1 MKSSFHRLC
10 LFLALTAS
18 ALAQTSMTVA
28 QLVDF
33 VKSSVEL
40 HEDDRKLADMVK
52 KVRLTNQLDAHTA
65 EGLQTLG
72 AGRLTMAALRTLI
85 ADSASLPAAP
95 APVQAPKVTAAPTL
109 APMLAADAAQQ
120 KEILAA
126 ITENALNYSNS
137 LPNFICLQV
146 TQRYV
151 DRSGGDH
158 FAATDK
164 IAERLSYFDHK
175 EDYKVISVNDA
186 PVTNRK
192 HEQLGGATSSG
203 EFGTMLLGIFSP
215 ESQTE
220 FNWERWGKLRDHIM
234 HVFSFRVRLENSQY
248 RITAEDVKRTVT
260 VGYHG
265 LIYADRDSRSVMRIT
280 MEADDIPA
288 DFPIRSASETLDY
301 DTIAISG
308 EKFILPLKVEMRMR
322 DGKIAVKNQAAF
334 RLYNKFGADTSITF
348 DAPDASAPEPKA
360 DGTAAGPPAK

>member
-1 MKSSFHRLC
+1 MKSSLQRFC
-10 LFLALTAS
+10 LFLALTAA
-18 ALAQTSMTVA
+18 ALAQPSMTVA
-28 QLVDF
+28 QLVEF
-33 VKSSVEL
+33 IKSSVTQR
-40 HEDDRKLADMVK
+40 EDDRKVAEVVK
-52 KVRLTNQLDAHTA
+52 KIHLSNQLDAHTV
-65 EGLQTLG
+65 ETLQGLG
-72 AGRLTMAALRTLI
+72 AGRLTVAALRTLMT
-85 ADSASLPAAP
+85 DSASLPAA
-95 APVQAPKVTAAPTL
+95 VQAPKPIL
-109 APMLAADAAQQ
+109 APMAAPDAAQQ

-126 ITENALNYSNS
+126 VTENALNYSNS

-158 FAATDK
+158 FVATDK
-164 IAERLSYFDHK
+164 IAERLSYFEHK

-203 EFGTMLLGIFSP
+203 EFGTMLREIFDP
-215 ESQTE
+215 ASQTE
-220 FNWERWGKLRDHIM
+220 FQWERWGKLRDRIM
-234 HVFSFRVRLENSQY
+234 HVYSFRVRLENTQY
-248 RITAEDVKRTVT
+248 HITAEEVKRTIP

-308 EKFILPLKVEMRMR
+308 QKFILPLKVEMRMR
-322 DGKIAVKNQAAF
+322 DARIAMKNEAAF
-334 RLYNKFGADTSITF
+334 RLYNKFGADTSIIF
-348 DAPDASAPEPKA
+348 DTPDASAPEPKA
-360 DGTAAGPPAK
+360 SDPPGK

>member
-1 MKSSFHRLC
+1 MKSSFHRFC

-28 QLVDF
+28 QLVGF

-52 KVRLTNQLDAHTA
+52 KVRLTNQLDAHSVET
-65 EGLQTLG
+65 LQTLG
-72 AGRLTMAALRTLI
+72 AGRLTMAALRTLVT
-85 ADSASLPAAP
+85 DSASLPAAP
-95 APVQAPKVTAAPTL
+95 APKVSAAPIL
-109 APMLAADAAQQ
+109 APMAAPDAAQQ

-126 ITENALNYSNS
+126 VTENALNYSDS

-151 DRSGGDH
+151 DRAGGDH
-158 FAATDK
+158 FVPADK
-164 IAERLSYFDHK
+164 IAERLSYFEHK

-203 EFGTMLLGIFSP
+203 EFGTMLLGIFTP
-215 ESQTE
+215 ESRTE
-220 FNWERWGKLRDHIM
+220 FQWERWGKLRGHIM

-248 RITAEDVKRTVT
+248 HITAEEVKRTIP

-280 MEADDIPA
+280 MEADDIPS

-301 DTIAISG
+301 DSIAISG
-308 EKFILPLKVEMRMR
+308 VKFILPLKVEMQMR
-322 DGKIAVKNQAAF
+322 DGKSAMKNEAAF

-348 DAPDASAPEPKA
+348 DAPDASTPEPKA
-360 DGTAAGPPAK
+360 TDPPGK

>member
-1 MKSSFHRLC
+1 MKSSFQRFC
-10 LFLALTAS
+10 LFLALTAA
-18 ALAQTSMTVA
+18 ALAQANMTVE
-28 QLVDF
+28 QLVGF
-33 VKSSVEL
+33 VKSSVQL
-40 HEDDRKLADMVK
+40 REDDRKLAETIK
-52 KVRLTNQLDAHTA
+52 KIHLSNQLDAHTV
-65 EGLQTLG
+65 ETLQTLG
-72 AGRLTMAALRTLI
+72 AGRLTVAALKGLM
-85 ADSASLPAAP
+85 ADSSILPAPP
-95 APVQAPKVTAAPTL
+95 APAPKVTAAPMA
-109 APMLAADAAQQ
+109 APDAAQR

-126 ITENALNYSNS
+126 VTENALNYSDS

-158 FAATDK
+158 FVATDK
-164 IAERLSYFDHK
+164 IAERLSYFEHK
-175 EDYKVISVNDA
+175 EDYKVISVNDT

-203 EFGTMLLGIFSP
+203 EFGTMLREIFDP
-215 ESQTE
+215 ASQTE
-220 FNWERWGKLRDHIM
+220 FQWERWGKLRDHIM
-234 HVFSFRVRLENSQY
+234 HVYSFRVQLENSQY

-301 DTIAISG
+301 DSIAISG
-308 EKFILPLKVEMRMR
+308 VKFILPLKVEMQMR
-322 DGKIAVKNQAAF
+322 DGKSAMKNQAAF

-348 DAPDASAPEPKA
+348 DAPDAAAPEPKA
-360 DGTAAGPPAK
+360 ADPSGK

>member
-1 MKSSFHRLC
+1 MKRCIQFVC
-10 LFLALTAS
+10 LLLALRAAAS
-18 ALAQTSMTVA
+18 AQVKMTVE
-28 QLVDF
+28 QLEGF
-33 VKSSVEL
+33 VKSSVQL
-40 HEDDRKLADMVK
+40 HEDDRKVAETVK
-52 KVRLTNQLDAHTA
+52 KIQLSNQLDAHMV
-65 EGLQTLG
+65 ESLQTLG
-72 AGRLTMAALRTLI
+72 AGRLTVAALKALM

-95 APVQAPKVTAAPTL
+95 APPPKISAAP
-109 APMLAADAAQQ
+109 APMAAPGPAQKKEVLAAV
-120 KEILAA
+120 
-126 ITENALNYSNS
+126 TENALNYSDS

-158 FAATDK
+158 FVATDK
-164 IAERLSYFDHK
+164 IAERLSYFEHK

-203 EFGTMLLGIFSP
+203 EFGSMLREIFDP
-215 ESQTE
+215 ASQTE
-220 FNWERWGKLRDHIM
+220 FQWERWGKLRDHIM

-248 RITAEDVKRTVT
+248 RITAEDVKRTIT

-301 DTIAISG
+301 DSIAISG
-308 EKFILPLKVEMRMR
+308 EKFILPLKVQMQMR
-322 DGKIAVKNQAAF
+322 DGKSAMKNEAAF

-348 DAPDASAPEPKA
+348 DASDSAAPEPSS
-360 DGTAAGPPAK
+360 DGKSVGAPAK

>member
-1 MKSSFHRLC
+1 MKSSLQRFG
-10 LFLALTAS
+10 LFLALTAAAS
-18 ALAQTSMTVA
+18 AQVKMTVER
-28 QLVDF
+28 LVTF
-33 VKSSVEL
+33 VKSSVQL
-40 HEDDRKLADMVK
+40 HEDDRQVAETIK
-52 KVRLTNQLDAHTA
+52 KIQLSNQLDATTV
-65 EGLQTLG
+65 ETLQALG
-72 AGRLTMAALRTLI
+72 AGRLTVAALKTLM
-85 ADSASLPAAP
+85 ADSASLPAP
-95 APVQAPKVTAAPTL
+95 APVQAPKVAAATPAPMAAP
-109 APMLAADAAQQ
+109 DAAQQ

-126 ITENALNYSNS
+126 ITENALNYSDS

-158 FAATDK
+158 FVATDK
-164 IAERLSYFDHK
+164 IAERLSYFEHK

-203 EFGTMLLGIFSP
+203 EFGSMLREIFEP
-215 ESQTE
+215 QSQTE
-220 FNWERWGKLRDHIM
+220 FHWERWGTLRAHIM

-248 RITAEDVKRTVT
+248 RITAEDVQRTVT

-265 LIYADRDSRSVMRIT
+265 LIYADRDTRSVMRIT

-308 EKFILPLKVEMRMR
+308 EKFVLPLKVDMRMR
-322 DGKIAVKNQAAF
+322 DGKSAMKNEAAF

-348 DAPDASAPEPKA
+348 DASDAATPEPKA
-360 DGTAAGPPAK
+360 TDSPGK

>member
-1 MKSSFHRLC
+1 MRSTFQPFC
-10 LFLALTAS
+10 LSLALTAA
-18 ALAQTSMTVA
+18 ALSQTSMTVA
-28 QLVDF
+28 QLVGF
-33 VKSSVEL
+33 IKSSVEL

-52 KVRLTNQLDAHTA
+52 KLRLTNQLDAHTV
-65 EGLQTLG
+65 ETLQTLG

-85 ADSASLPAAP
+85 TDSASLPAAP
-95 APVQAPKVTAAPTL
+95 APAAAPKVAATPAL
-109 APMLAADAAQQ
+109 APMVAPDAAQQ

-126 ITENALNYSNS
+126 VTENALNYSDS

-158 FAATDK
+158 FVATDK
-164 IAERLSYFDHK
+164 IAERLSYFEHK

-203 EFGTMLLGIFSP
+203 EFGTMLREIFDP
-215 ESQTE
+215 QSQTE
-220 FNWERWGKLRDHIM
+220 FQWERWGKLRDHIM
-234 HVFSFRVRLENSQY
+234 HVYSFRVRLENSQY
-248 RITAEDVKRTVT
+248 HITAEEVKRTVT

-308 EKFILPLKVEMRMR
+308 EKFILPLKVEMQMR
-322 DGKIAVKNQAAF
+322 DGKSAMKNQAAF

-348 DAPDASAPEPKA
+348 DTPDAAAPEPKA
-360 DGTAAGPPAK
+360 PDPPGK

>member
-1 MKSSFHRLC
+1 MKSSFQRFC
-10 LFLALTAS
+10 LFLALTAVAS
-18 ALAQTSMTVA
+18 AQVKMTVER
-28 QLVDF
+28 LVTF
-33 VKSSVEL
+33 VTSSVQL
-40 HEDDRKLADMVK
+40 HEDDRKVAETIK
-52 KVRLTNQLDAHTA
+52 KIQLSNQLDAHTV
-65 EGLQTLG
+65 ETLQALG
-72 AGRLTMAALRTLI
+72 AGRLTVAALRTLMS
-85 ADSASLPAAP
+85 DSASLPATTA
-95 APVQAPKVTAAPTL
+95 QAPKVTAAPAL
-109 APMLAADAAQQ
+109 APMSAPAPAQQ

-126 ITENALNYSNS
+126 VTENALNYSDS

-151 DRSGGDH
+151 DRAGGDH
-158 FAATDK
+158 FVPTDK
-164 IAERLSYFDHK
+164 IAERLSYFEHK

-203 EFGTMLLGIFSP
+203 EFGTMLREIFDP
-215 ESQTE
+215 QSQTE
-220 FNWERWGKLRDHIM
+220 FQWERWGKLRDHIM
-234 HVFSFRVRLENSQY
+234 HVYTFRVRLENSQY

-308 EKFILPLKVEMRMR
+308 EKFILPLKVEMQMR
-322 DGKIAVKNQAAF
+322 DGKSAMKNQAAF

-348 DAPDASAPEPKA
+348 DASDAAAPEQSSDGKA
-360 DGTAAGPPAK
+360 AVPAK

>member
-1 MKSSFHRLC
+1 MKSSFYRFC
-10 LFLALTAS
+10 LLLALAAV
-18 ALAQTSMTVA
+18 ALAQSSMTVA

-33 VKSSVEL
+33 IKSSITL
-40 HEDDRKLADMVK
+40 REDDRKLADMLK
-52 KVRLTNQLDAHTA
+52 KVRLTNQLDAHTV
-65 EGLQTLG
+65 ETLQSLG
-72 AGRLTMAALRTLI
+72 AGRLTVAALKVLM
-85 ADSASLPAAP
+85 ADSSSLPAAP
-95 APVQAPKVTAAPTL
+95 VTAPGPQIPA
-109 APMLAADAAQQ
+109 APMAAPDAAQQ

-126 ITENALNYSNS
+126 VTGNALNYTDS

-151 DRSGGDH
+151 DRAGGDH
-158 FAATDK
+158 FVATDK
-164 IAERLSYFDHK
+164 IAERLSYFEHK
-175 EDYKVISVNDA
+175 EDYKVISVNDV

-203 EFGTMLLGIFSP
+203 EFGTMLREIFDPASR
-215 ESQTE
+215 TE
-220 FNWERWGKLRDHIM
+220 FQWERWGKLRGRIM

-301 DTIAISG
+301 DSIAISG
-308 EKFILPLKVEMRMR
+308 EKFILPLKVEMQMR
-322 DGKIAVKNQAAF
+322 DGRSAMKNEAAF
-334 RLYNKFGADTSITF
+334 RLYNKFGADTSIIF
-348 DAPDASAPEPKA
+348 DTPDASAPEPK
-360 DGTAAGPPAK
+360 TTEPPGK

>member
-1 MKSSFHRLC
+1 MKSSFHRFS
-10 LFLALTAS
+10 LFLALTAAS
-18 ALAQTSMTVA
+18 LAQINMTVT
-28 QLVDF
+28 QLAEF
-33 VKSSVEL
+33 IKSSAEH
-40 HEDDRKLADMVK
+40 HEDDRKVAETIK
-52 KVRLTNQLDAHTA
+52 KIHLSNQLDAHTV
-65 EGLQTLG
+65 ETLQSLG
-72 AGRLTMAALRTLI
+72 AGRLTMAALKTLM
-85 ADSASLPAAP
+85 AESSSLPAAP
-95 APVQAPKVTAAPTL
+95 APAAAPKVTAAPMAVPDPT
-109 APMLAADAAQQ
+109 QQ

-126 ITENALNYSNS
+126 VTENALNYSDS

-151 DRSGGDH
+151 DRAGGDH
-158 FAATDK
+158 FVATDK
-164 IAERLSYFDHK
+164 IAERLSYFEHK

-203 EFGTMLLGIFSP
+203 EFGTMLREIFDP
-215 ESQTE
+215 QSQTE
-220 FNWERWGKLRDHIM
+220 FQWQRWGKLRDHIM
-234 HVFSFRVRLENSQY
+234 HVYSFRVRLENSQY
-248 RITAEDVKRTVT
+248 HITAEEIKRTIP

-308 EKFILPLKVEMRMR
+308 VKFILPLKVEMQMR
-322 DGKIAVKNQAAF
+322 DGKSAMKNEAAF

-348 DAPDASAPEPKA
+348 DAPDAAAPEASPNDKA
-360 DGTAAGPPAK
+360 PAPLSK

>member
-1 MKSSFHRLC
+1 MKSSFQRFC
-10 LFLALTAS
+10 LFLALTAA
-18 ALAQTSMTVA
+18 ALAQASMTVA
-28 QLVDF
+28 QLVGF
-33 VKSSVEL
+33 IKSSVEL
-40 HEDDRKLADMVK
+40 REDDRKLADMVK
-52 KVRLTNQLDAHTA
+52 KVRLTNQLDAQTV
-65 EGLQTLG
+65 EKLQTLG
-72 AGRLTMAALRTLI
+72 AGRLTVAALKVLM
-85 ADSASLPAAP
+85 ADSASLPASSAPEPAP
-95 APVQAPKVTAAPTL
+95 ASASVPKVAAAPMA
-109 APMLAADAAQQ
+109 APDPAQQ

-126 ITENALNYSNS
+126 ITENALNYSDS

-158 FAATDK
+158 FVATDK
-164 IAERLSYFDHK
+164 IAERLSYFEHK

-203 EFGTMLLGIFSP
+203 EFGTMLREIFEP
-215 ESQTE
+215 QSQTE
-220 FNWERWGKLRDHIM
+220 FQWERWGKLRDHIM
-234 HVFSFRVRLENSQY
+234 HVYSFRVRLENSQY
-248 RITAEDVKRTVT
+248 HITAEEVNRTVT

-301 DTIAISG
+301 DSIAISG
-308 EKFILPLKVEMRMR
+308 EKFILPLKVEMQMR
-322 DGKIAVKNQAAF
+322 DGKSAMKNQAAF

-348 DAPDASAPEPKA
+348 DTPDAAAPEQKA
-360 DGTAAGPPAK
+360 TDPPGK